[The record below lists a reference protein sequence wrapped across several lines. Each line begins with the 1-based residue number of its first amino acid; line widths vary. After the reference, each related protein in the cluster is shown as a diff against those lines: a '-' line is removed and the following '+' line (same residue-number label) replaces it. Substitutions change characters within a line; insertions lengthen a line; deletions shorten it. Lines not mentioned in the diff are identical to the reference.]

1 MNVPVFRNSRISAV
15 QIHFLQSFVT
25 FILQILFFN
34 MQEEFLNF
42 KEKQYTK
49 LESPDKVQH
58 YEDNKIYTMFVR
70 SKGSY
75 VKVLTL
81 ILCL

>member
-1 MNVPVFRNSRISAV
+1 
-15 QIHFLQSFVT
+15 
-25 FILQILFFN
+25 

-49 LESPDKVQH
+49 LESPGECTYKVQH